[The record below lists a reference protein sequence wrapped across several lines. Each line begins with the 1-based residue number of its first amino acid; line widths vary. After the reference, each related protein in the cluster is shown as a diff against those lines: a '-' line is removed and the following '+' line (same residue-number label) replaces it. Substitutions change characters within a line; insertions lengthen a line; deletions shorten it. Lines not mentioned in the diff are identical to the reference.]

1 MASAEQ
7 VSSMTHLPYEQHHAH
22 GDFARVIGNEFRVV
36 GDSAAAIRD
45 GTVSL
50 AKTLMRLEDLRMD
63 RPVEG
68 IEPGQP
74 VALLVSAFDQMQS
87 GRAVEGLGSGRES
100 CVCQRASV

>member
-1 MASAEQ
+1 
-7 VSSMTHLPYEQHHAH
+7 
-22 GDFARVIGNEFRVV
+22 
-36 GDSAAAIRD
+36 
-45 GTVSL
+45 
-50 AKTLMRLEDLRMD
+50 MRLEDLRMD